1 MDQFL
6 TESRPSPRG
15 FSRPRRRDEGRTQT
29 ASQARLLR
37 VIGATFDVCPDDLCA
52 ATRGRSDVALARQI
66 GMYLARV
73 TLGMTLADAGLLFFR
88 DRTTAAHACRVV
100 EDLRDDIQFDTL
112 LDTMEAFVLHSDVDF
127 RSGR

>member
-1 MDQFL
+1 
-6 TESRPSPRG
+6 
-15 FSRPRRRDEGRTQT
+15 
-29 ASQARLLR
+29 
-37 VIGATFDVCPDDLCA
+37 
-52 ATRGRSDVALARQI
+52 
-66 GMYLARV
+66 MYLARV